1 MAELSIRVLL
11 VDHSELV
18 RTGLKALLGAERC
31 IYLVGEATS
40 MAAGVAAALQHR
52 PDVVLMDIH
61 LPDGTGFDAARAILA
76 RHPETRILILSSV
89 ADDDLVDEAVRCG
102 AQGYLLKEVNGNAL
116 IKAISD
122 VAGGKSILDPALT
135 ARSLERIRHGSLAQT
150 KKT

>member
-1 MAELSIRVLL
+1 MAELSIRVLI
-11 VDHSELV
+11 VDNSELV

-31 IYLVGEATS
+31 IYLVGEANT
-40 MAAGVAAALQHR
+40 MATGVAAALQHR

-61 LPDGTGFDAARAILA
+61 LPDGTGFEASRTIMAKC
-76 RHPETRILILSSV
+76 PETRILILSSV
-89 ADDDLVDEAVRCG
+89 TDDDLVDEAVRCG

-116 IKAISD
+116 IKAISE

-135 ARSLERIRHGSLAQT
+135 ARSQERIRNGALSRC